1 MKKLYLEP
9 IYLKLIKGILKK
21 NVPSRNVLA
30 FGSRVTGSHKPHSD
44 LDICILGGIP
54 LTLLEM
60 ANLREEFSESALPI
74 RIDIVD
80 WATITKEFKNIIE
93 KNQVMIQKA

>member
-1 MKKLYLEP
+1 
-9 IYLKLIKGILKK
+9 
-21 NVPSRNVLA
+21 
-30 FGSRVTGSHKPHSD
+30 
-44 LDICILGGIP
+44 
-54 LTLLEM
+54 M
-60 ANLREEFSESALPI
+60 ANLREDFSESALPI